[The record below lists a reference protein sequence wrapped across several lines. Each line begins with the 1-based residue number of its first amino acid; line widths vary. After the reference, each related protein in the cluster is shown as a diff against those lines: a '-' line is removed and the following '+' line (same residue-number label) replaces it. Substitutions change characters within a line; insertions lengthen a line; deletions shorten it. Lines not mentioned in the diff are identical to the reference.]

1 MNGGSIFSF
10 TFLSTMQGPPPPS
23 FTQQPLTTLTESF
36 YPIDSSIQH
45 SQLQFNPSTTMTL
58 DIAPALPT
66 IAPIPHQRTSP
77 IPPTP
82 TPTPSGGL
90 NPSSEKSSSNT
101 STIPAKRGYKSHVP
115 SACKYTVWTDHFPD
129 EKYCKVTHYFRN

>member
-1 MNGGSIFSF
+1 
-10 TFLSTMQGPPPPS
+10 MQGPPPPP
-23 FTQQPLTTLTESF
+23 FAQQPLTTLTEPF

-66 IAPIPHQRTSP
+66 IAPTPHQRTGL

-82 TPTPSGGL
+82 TPTGGL
-90 NPSSEKSSSNT
+90 NPSSEKSSNSNN

-115 SACKYTVWTDHFPD
+115 SACKYKALTDHFPD